1 MPVCVRFVFFLLYNN
16 FIPISIY
23 VTIEMVNL
31 GQGYLIASDEQLYR
45 KELDVACT
53 VKSSNL
59 VQELGMV
66 SNIFSDKTG
75 TLTRNEMKLVKYV
88 IDGVIYDINWL
99 PGNGTGKAVDESQTP
114 AEIPSGLN
122 PTSHARL
129 VDFMRCLTVCHT
141 VIREKD
147 GTYRAESPDELALIE
162 GVGNYGCY
170 LSERGTK
177 EMIIKMF
184 GQLKTF
190 EILAVNP
197 FNADRK
203 RMSILVKDKETEK
216 YFVMCKGADNIMIP
230 LCKLTQL
237 EVAGLDKSLS
247 SLSQLGLRTLVVAQ
261 KELTTMQAWEWLE
274 AFKAATLQTVDRDD
288 HIAKAGALLEQ
299 DMDLVGMTA
308 IEDRLQDEV
317 PEVIA
322 DLARAGIILWMLTGD
337 KLETAINIGRSCNL
351 ILPDTELVRITHIQG
366 PAEFADSLDA
376 AHDKLSNPAHSETQY
391 ALVIDG
397 PSFLHMDYYEPQQR
411 ERFLFVAQRC
421 RSVISCRLTPTQKRE
436 LVMLVKKDLKP
447 KATCLAI
454 GDGAND
460 VSMILEG
467 NVGVGIFGREGR
479 QAANN
484 ADFAIGEFKFLRR
497 LLLVHGRWNYIRQAR
512 VFLYCMH
519 KNMVLTLTLFW
530 YSYYSAVSG
539 TSLYE
544 SWIYS
549 GFNFILG
556 LPIVFFGILDRDLSE
571 TFVLAHPEVY
581 ASGRNDVLLNFRAIG
596 RWIWNA
602 ILYAIIISLI
612 SFNVLWPTFSY
623 MGLYEAGTIV
633 FTGLCMALQAK
644 VAFLHHQWARP
655 NVLVMALSVGGML
668 CGFLMISATTDA
680 FYYVAQH
687 DYGLAVYWFFGF
699 FTIPLVSVMIDM
711 IGYDLYMFF
720 SPTQEM
726 MYREIENAVSGKY
739 AAH

>member
-1 MPVCVRFVFFLLYNN
+1 
-16 FIPISIY
+16 
-23 VTIEMVNL
+23 MVNL

-45 KELDVACT
+45 EELDVACL

-88 IDGVIYDINWL
+88 IDGVIYDIEWL
-99 PGNGTGKAVDESQTP
+99 PNAGKVIDETREHAQ
-114 AEIPSGLN
+114 IPSGLS
-122 PTSHARL
+122 PTSAQKLH
-129 VDFMRCLTVCHT
+129 DFMRCLTTCHT

-170 LSERGTK
+170 LHERGTK
-177 EMIIKMF
+177 EMSIAMF
-184 GQLKTF
+184 GKNETF

-203 RMSILVKDKETEK
+203 RMSILIKEKATDR

-230 LCKLTQL
+230 LCKLDMHETQ
-237 EVAGLDKSLS
+237 GLDKSLTAM
-247 SLSQLGLRTLVVAQ
+247 SQLGLRTLVIAQ
-261 KELTTMQAWEWLE
+261 KELTALQAWEWLE
-274 AFKAATLQTVDRDD
+274 TFKAATLSTVDRED
-288 HIAKAGALLEQ
+288 HIAKAGALLEVE
-299 DMDLVGMTA
+299 MTLTGLTA

-322 DLARAGIILWMLTGD
+322 DLAKAGIILWMLTGD

-351 ILPDTELVRITHIQG
+351 ILTDTELVRITHIDG
-366 PAEFADSLDA
+366 PAHFADALEDA
-376 AHDKLSNPAHSETQY
+376 YVKLTDSKNENVEY

-397 PSFLHMDYYEPQQR
+397 PSFLHMDYYEPEQR
-411 ERFLFVAQRC
+411 RKFLVVGQRC

-467 NVGVGIFGREGR
+467 NVGVGIFGKEGR

-497 LLLVHGRWNYIRQAR
+497 MLLVHGRWNYVRQSK

-530 YSYYSAVSG
+530 FSYYTAVSG

-571 TFVLAHPEVY
+571 EFVLAHPEVY
-581 ASGRNDVLLNFRAIG
+581 QTGRTDSLLNFHAIG
-596 RWIWNA
+596 LWIWNA
-602 ILYAIIISLI
+602 ILYAIIISML
-612 SFNVLWPTFSY
+612 SFYVLVPTFSY

-633 FTGLCMALQAK
+633 FTGLCMALQCK

-655 NVLVMALSVGGML
+655 NVLAMALSVIGML
-668 CGFLMISATTDA
+668 CGFLMIASTTDA

-687 DYGLAVYWFFGF
+687 DYGLAIYWFFGF
-699 FTIPLVSVMIDM
+699 FAIPLIAVMIDM
-711 IGYDLYMFF
+711 IGYDIYLFF
-720 SPTQEM
+720 YPTPEM
-726 MYREIENAVSGKY
+726 QYREIMNSVS
-739 AAH
+739 